1 MTDKLASPSQTFAIP
16 IAGMSCASC
25 VGRVE
30 KAIRGVEGVQDV
42 AVNLATERAQ
52 VSAAPGTR
60 PEPVLDAIRKAGY
73 EPQEESADLTIRGMS
88 CASCVGR
95 VERALNAVPG
105 VLGASVNLATERAQV
120 RYAGG
125 ADVLASVMAAAE
137 KAGYPAEPVRTDA
150 ARDDREKASPRGGDD
165 PPEALPDR
173 GRRRDP
179 AAARVRDGLPP
190 VRRPPPLPFEQHW

>member
-1 MTDKLASPSQTFAIP
+1 MTDKLAFPTAPSSQTFAIP

-60 PEPVLDAIRKAGY
+60 PEPVLNAIRKAGY
-73 EPQEESADLTIRGMS
+73 EPQEERADLSIQGMS

-95 VERALNAVPG
+95 VERALSAVPG
-105 VLGASVNLATERAQV
+105 VLSASVNLATERAQV

-125 ADVLASVMAAAE
+125 ADVLASVIAAAE
-137 KAGYPAEPVRTDA
+137 KAGYPAEPLRMDA
-150 ARDDREKASPRGGDD
+150 DRDDREMQARAAELAGLQRSLIVAAVATLP
-165 PPEALPDR
+165 ALS
-173 GRRRDP
+173 
-179 AAARVRDGLPP
+179 
-190 VRRPPPLPFEQHW
+190 H